1 MEQEPITTT
10 EIIPSSRPLQF
21 SSNKP
26 NSVTWIQIQIL
37 SLLSNRCQGNQMSN
51 MDNPTRA
58 NHLHIT
64 ITCNIKCRCVK
75 WAPCRPLPVE
85 TTPWIGTTFISVIN
99 RVTLARVCSILTQRS
114 NRWSFKVSHQT
125 LIQSSPVCQRCDLR
139 SLSIREWMISR
150 RRPRL
155 WSKIEWSTKTNTI
168 SMTFLKIILPQ
179 PSPIIIT
186 WEVSYLLFSLRV
198 HRTSSST
205 MLLMLISV

>member
-1 MEQEPITTT
+1 M
-10 EIIPSSRPLQF
+10 PSSSPLQF

-26 NSVTWIQIQIL
+26 SSVTWIQIQIL
-37 SLLSNRCQGNQMSN
+37 SLLSNRCQGNQMCI

-64 ITCNIKCRCVK
+64 ITSSIKCRCVK

-99 RVTLARVCSILTQRS
+99 RVTLARVCSILTLRS

-125 LIQSSPVCQRCDLR
+125 LIQSSPACQRCDLR
-139 SLSIREWMISR
+139 SLSTSEWMISR

-155 WSKIEWSTKTNTI
+155 WSKTEWSTKTNMI
-168 SMTFLKIILPQ
+168 SMTFLKIILPL
-179 PSPIIIT
+179 PSLIIIT
-186 WEVSYLLFSLRV
+186 WEVSYLPCSLRV

-205 MLLMLISV
+205 MLLMPISV